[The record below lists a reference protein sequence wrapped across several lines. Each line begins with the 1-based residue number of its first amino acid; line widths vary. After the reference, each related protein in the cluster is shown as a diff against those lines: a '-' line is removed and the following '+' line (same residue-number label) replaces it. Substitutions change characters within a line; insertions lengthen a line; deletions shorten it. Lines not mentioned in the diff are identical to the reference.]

1 MCMYGRC
8 VCNTRQC
15 ARFVCLRL
23 IHTNVQHFVF
33 NVSFQFVVTVIVA
46 VLFCFVESSS
56 LFWLLVV
63 CCVFLQSYRQG
74 IILCVARLADG
85 TVRIDFSL
93 FQTAD
98 SLVSNGMQ
106 NLLVAISEQYSFRL
120 FRSLNQSYCNWLA
133 KLWLSILLI
142 C

>member
-63 CCVFLQSYRQG
+63 CCVFFA
-74 IILCVARLADG
+74 IISPRHYIMCCPAR
-85 TVRIDFSL
+85 RWYSSNR
-93 FQTAD
+93 FQF
-98 SLVSNGMQ
+98 VSNGG
-106 NLLVAISEQYSFRL
+106 LVSVEWHAEFAGRHFRTVLISPV
-120 FRSLNQSYCNWLA
+120 
-133 KLWLSILLI
+133 SISKSI
-142 C
+142 IF